1 MDDSSLQISIIER
14 VKKVIDIN
22 TDIDEYQ
29 LYKLLHETMISCHPD
44 KFTDENIKNQAE
56 EKFKQLQNLKAE
68 FDEYLEQQR
77 LNRQV
82 AISHSQDEEKL
93 ALIKT
98 NSDKDLEIINLKS
111 KIKELCVKID
121 NLDNE
126 VDSCKKQLKDC
137 QDNYDKRISEELNY
151 SRENIRALYKP
162 KIFGNIVGAA
172 SSLASLS
179 LLLPQVK
186 IILND
191 IGISLILSSVILISI
206 SVFWLLSHFRK
217 NIAVKLTDNIIS
229 KIFSDY
235 DINRLL
241 NTKTRYNSYGKAY
254 FTEKDVY
261 NIVNCLMSRRWI
273 KLLFVD
279 NISKLRRDI
288 VESILLE
295 FEYKKLILGTRNNGL
310 EKEFIIDGIERVHIG
325 RTYTSNDNDIEPF

>member
-1 MDDSSLQISIIER
+1 MDDSILQISIMER

-77 LNRQV
+77 SNRQV

-98 NSDKDLEIINLKS
+98 NSDKDLEIIILKS

-137 QDNYDKRISEELNY
+137 QDNYDKRISEEVNY
-151 SRENIRALYKP
+151 SKESISSLYKP
-162 KIFGNIVGAA
+162 KTLGNVIGTTA
-172 SSLASLS
+172 SVASLS
-179 LLLPQVK
+179 LFLPQVK
-186 IILND
+186 NILND
-191 IGISLILSSVILISI
+191 VGISILYGSLIFVSVIWLIT
-206 SVFWLLSHFRK
+206 HFRRYVA
-217 NIAVKLTDNIIS
+217 IKLSDNIVS
-229 KIFSDY
+229 KIFSDTNINKLFNIKNNYRKTYFAEKGVYHIVSYPMSKKWVKLFFFDNY
-235 DINRLL
+235 DIL
-241 NTKTRYNSYGKAY
+241 KK
-254 FTEKDVY
+254 
-261 NIVNCLMSRRWI
+261 
-273 KLLFVD
+273 
-279 NISKLRRDI
+279 DI
-288 VESILLE
+288 VDRIILELE
-295 FEYKKLILGTRNNGL
+295 AKKLINGHLNNGL
-310 EKEFIIDGIERVHIG
+310 EKEFIVERIEHC
-325 RTYTSNDNDIEPF
+325 